1 MHPVFEKKN
10 DLSYSPL
17 PMLHL
22 DFKEEKNLAGIL
34 VTHPI
39 IYGRQIS
46 SSFLLRIRLIC
57 SDKCNCTIL
66 RRSVK
71 SLIDKQS
78 IWTFKHHFY
87 IFYRKT
93 VGKADLYAID
103 HF

>member
-1 MHPVFEKKN
+1 MHPVFEKKKR
-10 DLSYSPL
+10 LVLQSLAYVASRL
-17 PMLHL
+17 QRR
-22 DFKEEKNLAGIL
+22 KNLAGIL

-46 SSFLLRIRLIC
+46 SSSLLRIRLIC